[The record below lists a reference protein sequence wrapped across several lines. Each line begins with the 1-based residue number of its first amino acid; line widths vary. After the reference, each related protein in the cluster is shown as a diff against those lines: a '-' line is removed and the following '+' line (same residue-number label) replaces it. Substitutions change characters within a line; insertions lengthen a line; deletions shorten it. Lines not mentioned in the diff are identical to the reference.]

1 MSEYHDG
8 SSATGPSAIAF
19 SNRNYNGVP
28 MLYVNILG
36 QYIPYDSESVMHAT
50 LDKYLLVTEGY
61 TLADETNSA
70 GRQLYYFDKTTNTFT
85 TDSTNSLGL
94 TFVKNSPKA
103 NDGTK
108 DLYYYVALD
117 SKYTDDVNNGIMH
130 TTYSKHLA
138 ETTYVKVDEA
148 DATHVLV
155 DGKVYDLGTM
165 PNATDTIFLK
175 EEIGCIF
182 TIEDQS
188 EVSSVLALLDPA
200 TIKIN
205 YIQKQSVAALRAF
218 AEHDVKVGGLN
229 DAVNN
234 FTVSDMINI
243 APDTMFDDAELR
255 NAKINE
261 LSTIFQGRIKNMTIK
276 NILDWGNITTLDDD
290 VYSIIGDATLEDF
303 FAALSYENGDIHVD
317 IVVLYINIYARQNAT
332 A

>member
-1 MSEYHDG
+1 MD
-8 SSATGPSAIAF
+8 APIA
-19 SNRNYNGVP
+19 
-28 MLYVNILG
+28 
-36 QYIPYDSESVMHAT
+36 
-50 LDKYLLVTEGY
+50 
-61 TLADETNSA
+61 
-70 GRQLYYFDKTTNTFT
+70 
-85 TDSTNSLGL
+85 
-94 TFVKNSPKA
+94 
-103 NDGTK
+103 
-108 DLYYYVALD
+108 
-117 SKYTDDVNNGIMH
+117 
-130 TTYSKHLA
+130 SKHLA

-148 DATHVLV
+148 DATYVLV

-165 PNATDTIFLK
+165 PNNATDTIFLK

-255 NAKINE
+255 NAKINVE
-261 LSTIFQGRIKNMTIK
+261 NLFCINNFSQVFRIIWHNAIGHTSIR
-276 NILDWGNITTLDDD
+276 NIT
-290 VYSIIGDATLEDF
+290 
-303 FAALSYENGDIHVD
+303 
-317 IVVLYINIYARQNAT
+317 
-332 A
+332 